1 MARVTVLAGPERLG
15 SHEGTGGG
23 QTLHLVRTL
32 DPTER
37 TKEPAMPTAV
47 IVDAVR
53 TPLGKRNGKLKEWH
67 PVDLAAETLK
77 ALVDR
82 TGIDPAI
89 IEDVIMGCVMQ
100 VGEQAANVG
109 RNAVL
114 AAGWPESIP
123 GTTIDRQCGSSQQAA
138 HFAAQGVIAGAYDVV
153 VAAGVEVMTRV
164 PMGASMVDGKF
175 GFPFG
180 PKVGAR
186 YAPLGGLVPQGI
198 SAELIADKWNL
209 TREELDA
216 FGLRSQQLAAQATAE
231 GRFEREIIP
240 VLDAEGNLMT
250 TDEGIRETTL
260 EKLATLKPSFRPEE
274 EGGRVTA
281 GNSSQIT
288 DGAAAL
294 LIMSEEKAAALGL
307 TPRARFVSFAL
318 AGDDPRMMLTAPIP
332 ATQRVL
338 ERAGMTMDQIDL
350 VEINEAFASVVL
362 AWEKELHPDMSKV
375 NPNGGAIAL
384 GHPLGCS
391 GARLMTTLLNE
402 LERTG
407 GRYGLQTM
415 CEGGGMANA
424 TIIERLG

>member
-1 MARVTVLAGPERLG
+1 MT
-15 SHEGTGGG
+15 
-23 QTLHLVRTL
+23 
-32 DPTER
+32 
-37 TKEPAMPTAV
+37 TAV
-47 IVDAVR
+47 IVDAIR
-53 TPLGKRNGKLKEWH
+53 TPLGKRNGKLQNWH

-77 ALVDR
+77 ALISR
-82 TGIDPAI
+82 TGIDPAVI
-89 IEDVIMGCVMQ
+89 DDVIMGCVMQ
-100 VGEQAANVG
+100 VGEQGVNIG

-114 AAGWPESIP
+114 AAGWPDSIP

-153 VAAGVEVMTRV
+153 VAAGVEVMSRV
-164 PMGASMVDGKF
+164 PMGSSMADGKF

-180 PKVGAR
+180 PAVAAR
-186 YAPLGGLVPQGI
+186 YESEGGLVGQGI
-198 SAELIADKWNL
+198 SAELIADKWGIS
-209 TREELDA
+209 RDDMDA
-216 FGLRSQQLAAQATAE
+216 FGVRSQEYAARATRE
-231 GRFEREIIP
+231 GRFQAEILP
-240 VLDAEGNLMT
+240 VLGADGTMMT
-250 TDEGIRETTL
+250 QDEGLRDTTRESL
-260 EKLATLKPSFRPEE
+260 GKLKPSFRPQE

-288 DGAAAL
+288 DGSSAI
-294 LIMSEEKAAALGL
+294 LIMSEEKAKALGL
-307 TPRARFVSFAL
+307 TPRARFVDFSL
-318 AGDDPRMMLTAPIP
+318 AGADPRFMLTAPIP
-332 ATQRVL
+332 ATHKVL
-338 ERAGMTMDQIDL
+338 QRAGMNIDQMDL

-362 AWEKELHPDMSKV
+362 AWEKELHPDMNKV
-375 NPNGGAIAL
+375 NVNGGAIAI

>member
-1 MARVTVLAGPERLG
+1 MT
-15 SHEGTGGG
+15 
-23 QTLHLVRTL
+23 
-32 DPTER
+32 
-37 TKEPAMPTAV
+37 TAV
-47 IVDAVR
+47 IVDAIR
-53 TPLGKRNGKLKEWH
+53 TPLGKRNGKLQNWH

-77 ALVDR
+77 ALISR
-82 TGIDPAI
+82 TGIDPAVI
-89 IEDVIMGCVMQ
+89 DDVIMGCVMQ
-100 VGEQAANVG
+100 VGEQGVNIG

-114 AAGWPESIP
+114 AAGWPDTIP

-164 PMGASMVDGKF
+164 PMGSSMADGKF

-180 PKVGAR
+180 PAVAAR
-186 YAPLGGLVPQGI
+186 YESEGGLVGQGI
-198 SAELIADKWNL
+198 SAELIADKWGIS
-209 TREELDA
+209 RDDMDA
-216 FGLRSQQLAAQATAE
+216 FGVRSQEYAARATRE
-231 GRFEREIIP
+231 GRFQAEILP
-240 VLDAEGNLMT
+240 VLGADGTMMT
-250 TDEGIRETTL
+250 ADEGLRDTTRESL
-260 EKLATLKPSFRPEE
+260 GKLKPSFRPQE

-288 DGAAAL
+288 DGSSAI
-294 LIMSEEKAAALGL
+294 LIMSEEKAKALGL
-307 TPRARFVSFAL
+307 TPRARFVDFSL
-318 AGDDPRMMLTAPIP
+318 AGADPRFMLTAPIP
-332 ATQRVL
+332 ATHKVL
-338 ERAGMTMDQIDL
+338 QRAGMNIDQMDL

-362 AWEKELHPDMSKV
+362 AWEKEIHPDMNKV
-375 NPNGGAIAL
+375 NVNGGAIAI

-407 GRYGLQTM
+407 GRYGLHTM